1 MWPLKDLH
9 DCGYKNIVL
18 DDLLPLTGGNDLDL
32 KQRSQTNKHSQT
44 ASSFINTLI
53 RLKLWGETIKSL
65 PLYIIQLLLTSF
77 LFLWARDELF
87 CSVWIQQDEQSACGM
102 DCYQHLQI
110 YYYQQQRKNVKLE
123 VNSFFIGSTLHLN
136 FGWIS
141 VPWANRCALGYKKT
155 QNTYP
160 TRNVIYSEKSEKRI
174 FWLKH
179 AAVLT
184 KLMIFG
190 IKVWKKCEQWEATI
204 SHICFPPYLPPWTQS
219 STWLM
224 FNNRERSFN
233 VNEQCVDVRE
243 MYWVRMYNINNNT
256 CVGMPVYCVCV
267 CLVFLNEESWW
278 KGTNSNCWRL
288 NTGPCWWSIFD

>member
-1 MWPLKDLH
+1 M
-9 DCGYKNIVL
+9 
-18 DDLLPLTGGNDLDL
+18 
-32 KQRSQTNKHSQT
+32 
-44 ASSFINTLI
+44 
-53 RLKLWGETIKSL
+53 
-65 PLYIIQLLLTSF
+65 
-77 LFLWARDELF
+77 
-87 CSVWIQQDEQSACGM
+87 
-102 DCYQHLQI
+102 
-110 YYYQQQRKNVKLE
+110 
-123 VNSFFIGSTLHLN
+123 NSFFIGSTLHLN

-155 QNTYP
+155 QTKNHTP
-160 TRNVIYSEKSEKRI
+160 ARNVIYSEKRI

-190 IKVWKKCEQWEATI
+190 IKVWKKVWKMRSNNFA
-204 SHICFPPYLPPWTQS
+204 HMFPSLPPTLNTKLHLINVQQQS
-219 STWLM
+219 
-224 FNNRERSFN
+224 EVFN

-278 KGTNSNCWRL
+278 KGTNSWRL